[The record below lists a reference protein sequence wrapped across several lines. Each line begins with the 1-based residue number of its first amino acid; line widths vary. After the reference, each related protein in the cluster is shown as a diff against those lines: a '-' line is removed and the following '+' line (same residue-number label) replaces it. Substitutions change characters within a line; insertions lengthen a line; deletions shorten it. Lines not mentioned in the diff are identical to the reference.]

1 MKKEIII
8 VTESFPYSI
17 SNEDSFILPEI
28 NILKNNFK
36 ISIYPLIRIGDKLEV
51 DPEINILPIS
61 SKILTSHLIWNYF
74 FHIYKLFKELFSFYF
89 LFIKHPKLIINCFI
103 FWQKSIKLNL
113 IFKDYLKQRNFLNTD
128 TIIFYSYWFGYSTN
142 AILYLKKKYPNIK
155 CITRTHGY
163 DLYFDRNKANYI
175 PFRKQNISNIDKIF
189 VACDFAKSY
198 LDERF
203 PLFTKKITLAPLGT
217 FNHFF
222 TPLKKVKNIITLVS
236 CSSVDNIKRVDL
248 IAKSIY
254 DFSSQINFQII
265 WHHFGTGPLFNDLNI
280 LIKSKSL
287 KNLNIFLHGQI
298 SNFDIINFYKSHYV
312 DLFISLTTSEG
323 GRPVSIQEA
332 MSFGIPVLATKIG
345 GIIDIVQ
352 HKYNGI
358 LLDVDITSEEVSNE
372 IKNILFIDEQMNTVL
387 HNNSRKVWEKK
398 CNAFINHNNFLL
410 DLIKL

>member
-1 MKKEIII
+1 MH
-8 VTESFPYSI
+8 
-17 SNEDSFILPEI
+17 
-28 NILKNNFK
+28 
-36 ISIYPLIRIGDKLEV
+36 KL
-51 DPEINILPIS
+51 
-61 SKILTSHLIWNYF
+61 
-74 FHIYKLFKELFSFYF
+74 
-89 LFIKHPKLIINCFI
+89 
-103 FWQKSIKLNL
+103 IKLNL
-113 IFKDYLKQRNFLNTD
+113 IFKDYLKQRNFLNND
-128 TIIFYSYWFGYSTN
+128 SIIFYSYWFGYSTN
-142 AILYLKKKYPNIK
+142 AILYLKENYPNIK

-217 FNHFF
+217 FNHIF

-254 DFSSQINFQII
+254 DFSSQINFQID
-265 WHHFGTGPLFNDLNI
+265 WHHFGTGTLFNDLNL

-287 KNLNIFLHGQI
+287 KNLKIFLHGQK

-372 IKNILFIDEQMNTVL
+372 IKNILLIDEQTNTFL
-387 HNNSRKVWEKK
+387 HDNSRKVWEKK

-410 DLIKL
+410 NLLKL